1 MRQCDVH
8 GGRYLAAGD
17 PLCFAK
23 AGSLLGRSRTDGG
36 AAGLLRSARHPGA
49 GALTQGSRPFREAF
63 EASWDFPP
71 LNRVV
76 GEYSPSGFAS

>member
-23 AGSLLGRSRTDGG
+23 AGSLLAVLMQMEEPQVCLGPLDTP
-36 AAGLLRSARHPGA
+36 ALV
-49 GALTQGSRPFREAF
+49 LTQGSRPFREAF
-63 EASWDFPP
+63 EASWGLPTAQS
-71 LNRVV
+71 RCQ
-76 GEYSPSGFAS
+76 GECRSGFAS